1 MVNKLLQ
8 VIVLFALIFSCVPN
22 KKSLML
28 QNQDTD
34 LYGPAP
40 KDTLLRTHDI
50 IPDDYKLQHEDV
62 VSIQISSLTPKEYDF
77 FSQGLPQNQINIGG
91 TRQGGGA
98 LYGYLIDANGE
109 VEFPVVGKVKLGGFT
124 VYEAEEKIRTI
135 AEEYLEEPVVRVRL
149 LNFRFV
155 VIGEVSGRAVTL
167 NTYNNRMSMME
178 AIGLAKGLSEMAD
191 MSNVKIV
198 RQEENIAKVYYVNLL
213 DEKFIQ
219 SPLYYVHPNDV
230 IIVPPLKQKPFRNYF
245 EQNLALILSSLS
257 LLAVVL
263 NLIAIFNK

>member
-1 MVNKLLQ
+1 MIKRLLQ
-8 VIVLFALIFSCVPN
+8 IIVLFAMIFSCVPN

-28 QNQDTD
+28 QHPDTD

-40 KDTLLRTHDI
+40 KDTLLRTLDI
-50 IPDDYKLQHEDV
+50 IPDEYKLQHEDV
-62 VSIQISSLTPKEYDF
+62 LSIQISSLTPKEYDF
-77 FSQGLPQNQINIGG
+77 FSQGLPQNQINIAGS
-91 TRQGGGA
+91 RQGGGA

-109 VEFPVVGKVKLGGFT
+109 VEFPVVGRVKLGGLT
-124 VYEAEEKIRTI
+124 VYEAEEKIRAI

-149 LNFRFV
+149 LNFRYT
-155 VIGEVSGRAVTL
+155 VIGEVTGKATTV

-178 AIGLAKGLSEMAD
+178 AIGLVKGLTEMAD
-191 MSNVKIV
+191 MSNVKLV
-198 RQEENIAKVYYVNLL
+198 RQEGDVAKVYYVNLL
-213 DEKFIQ
+213 DENFIR

-245 EQNLALILSSLS
+245 GQNLALVLSSLS

-263 NLIAIFNK
+263 NLVAIFKK